1 MNTKEFKQPSLEQV
15 QEAFR
20 NAGSNPEIQTMLRTL
35 YGDAVEEND
44 NRPITERI
52 KTFEDALIELQSRA
66 EKGDKLAKMLRE
78 EWYNIYDD
86 IATNSEDLIAYLKLR
101 IICAALNEGWEPKHT
116 EDEVRYYPW
125 HWLYSQDELD
135 NMREEEK
142 IRRCMLPTGEYQTEY
157 AGFGYADSNY
167 APSATNAIIGS
178 RLCLRSDELAA
189 YCGKQFIKLWADFK
203 LIHK

>member
-20 NAGSNPEIQTMLRTL
+20 NAGSNPEIQTLLRTL
-35 YGDAVEEND
+35 YGDAVEVD
-44 NRPITERI
+44 NRPVTERI
-52 KTFEDALIELQSRA
+52 KTFEDALDELEVRA
-66 EKGDKLAKMLRE
+66 ANGDNAAKML
-78 EWYNIYDD
+78 YDD
-86 IATNSEDLIAYLKLR
+86 WHNVTTDSDDLIAFLKLR

-125 HWLYSQDELD
+125 HWLYSQDELND
-135 NMREEEK
+135 MREEEK

-157 AGFGYADSNY
+157 AGFGSASSRH
-167 APSATNAIIGS
+167 APSSSSAALGS
-178 RLCLRSDELAA
+178 RLCLRSDELAV

>member
-20 NAGSNPEIQTMLRTL
+20 NAGSNPEIQTLLRTL
-35 YGDAVEEND
+35 YGDAVEVD
-44 NRPITERI
+44 NRPVTERI
-52 KTFEDALIELQSRA
+52 KSFEDALDELEVRA
-66 EKGDKLAKMLRE
+66 ANGDNTAKML
-78 EWYNIYDD
+78 YDD
-86 IATNSEDLIAYLKLR
+86 WHNVTTDSDDLIAFLKLR
-101 IICAALNEGWEPKHT
+101 IVCAALNEGWEPKHT

-125 HWLYSQDELD
+125 HWLYTQDELD
-135 NMREEEK
+135 NMQEEEK

-157 AGFGYADSNY
+157 AGFGYAHSRS
-167 APSATNAIIGS
+167 APSYSIANVGS
-178 RLCLRSDELAA
+178 RLCLRSDELAV

>member
-20 NAGSNPEIQTMLRTL
+20 KSDNPEIKTLLRTL
-35 YGDAVEEND
+35 YGNAVEVD

-52 KTFEDALIELQSRA
+52 KSFEDALNELEARA
-66 EKGDKLAKMLRE
+66 VKGDALAKSL
-78 EWYNIYDD
+78 YDD
-86 IATNSEDLIAYLKLR
+86 WHNVTTDSDDLIAFLQLR
-101 IICAALNEGWEPKHT
+101 IVCAALNEGWEPKHT

-125 HWLYSQDELD
+125 HWLYTQDELD
-135 NMREEEK
+135 NMQEEEK

-157 AGFGYADSNY
+157 AGFRYAHSNH
-167 APSATNAIIGS
+167 APSRTAATLGS
-178 RLCLRSDELAA
+178 RLCLRSEQLAV

>member
-20 NAGSNPEIQTMLRTL
+20 NAGSNPEIQTLLRTL
-35 YGDAVEEND
+35 YGDAVEAD

-52 KTFEDALIELQSRA
+52 KSFEDALDALEVRA
-66 EKGDKLAKMLRE
+66 ANGDKTAQML
-78 EWYNIYDD
+78 YDD
-86 IATNSEDLIAYLKLR
+86 WHNVTTDSDDLIAFLKLR
-101 IICAALNEGWEPKHT
+101 IVCAALNEGWEPKHT
-116 EDEVRYYPW
+116 EDEARYYPW
-125 HWLYSQDELD
+125 HWLYTQDELND
-135 NMREEEK
+135 MREEEK

-157 AGFGYADSNY
+157 AGFGYASSY
-167 APSATNAIIGS
+167 LAPSSTYAYFGS
-178 RLCLRSDELAA
+178 RLCLRSDELAV

>member
-1 MNTKEFKQPSLEQV
+1 MAQEFKQPSLEQV

-20 NAGSNPEIQTMLRTL
+20 NAGSNPEIQTLLRTL
-35 YGDAVEEND
+35 YGDAVEVD

-52 KTFEDALIELQSRA
+52 KSFEDALSELDNRVGGKHPFVTEYENLQGYFC
-66 EKGDKLAKMLRE
+66 ENDFM
-78 EWYNIYDD
+78 
-86 IATNSEDLIAYLKLR
+86 SEDVLAYLKLR

-116 EDEVRYYPW
+116 EDEVRFYPW
-125 HWLYSQDELD
+125 HWLYTQDELD
-135 NMREEEK
+135 NMQEEEK

-157 AGFGYADSNY
+157 AGFGFACSSD
-167 APSATNAIIGS
+167 APSTASAHIGS
-178 RLCLRSDELAA
+178 RLCLRSEELAV